1 MIEGTHR
8 IDKKFDWY
16 TALKEYDELV
26 GGLYDELDPI
36 DTLLQLKWR

>member
-16 TALKEYDELV
+16 TALKEYDELAE
-26 GGLYDELDPI
+26 GELDPI